1 MRTEATLGHPGRVP
15 EVSSDVR
22 PSPAASSVSAVAIWL
37 KSAARCAITQGGL
50 RAAAGDSLAAALQIA
65 GGGVGGAAGQGLV
78 VTAQDAFVHAFQIGS
93 VVTVAVASPGA
104 LLALLFLPARSR
116 DEEPITITLE
126 REPSWPSWN
135 PPSSEARAERDEAR
149 RPQVRCF

>member
-65 GGGVGGAAGQGLV
+65 GGVGGAAAQGIVLA
-78 VTAQDAFVHAFQIGS
+78 AQDAFVHAFQIGS
-93 VVTVAVASPGA
+93 VVTGAVALAGA

-116 DEEPITITLE
+116 DEEPISITLE
-126 REPSWPSWN
+126 RQPVLAELEPVLER
-135 PPSSEARAERDEAR
+135 SEG
-149 RPQVRCF
+149 